1 MDIKPLTPNLSI
13 SPQILAS
20 DLPAIAA
27 AGFKAIICNRP
38 DGESSDQPGFKE
50 LEKAAIELGLKAQYL
65 PAETGKVS
73 DADGKEFGVL
83 LSTLPSPLSLIHI

>member
-27 AGFKAIICNRP
+27 AGFKAIIL
-38 DGESSDQPGFKE
+38 QP
-50 LEKAAIELGLKAQYL
+50 
-65 PAETGKVS
+65 P
-73 DADGKEFGVL
+73 
-83 LSTLPSPLSLIHI
+83 